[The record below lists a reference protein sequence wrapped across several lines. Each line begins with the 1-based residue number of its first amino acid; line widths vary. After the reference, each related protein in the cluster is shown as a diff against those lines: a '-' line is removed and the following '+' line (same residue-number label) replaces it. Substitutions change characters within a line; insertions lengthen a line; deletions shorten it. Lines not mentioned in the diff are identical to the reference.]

1 MSATNATTDTII
13 INGTVDFDP
22 EDAVKAIAE
31 ATQLMADT
39 RSQQGCR
46 HYVWSLD
53 PAVPGR
59 VYVYE
64 NWEREADLAA
74 HLKGTYYS
82 GMLTLLGKYE
92 MKGTDI
98 LKYQPAQAGPIYDD
112 TGVPRADFFATV

>member
-1 MSATNATTDTII
+1 MTIL
-13 INGTVDFDP
+13 INGTVDFSP
-22 EDAVKAIAE
+22 EDAEKALAE

-39 RSQQGCR
+39 RAQQGCR

-64 NWEREADLAA
+64 NWETEADLAA
-74 HLKGTYYS
+74 HLAGPFYS
-82 GMLTLLGKYE
+82 GMLGLLSQYE

-98 LKYQPAQAGPIYDD
+98 LKYETAKAGPIYDD
-112 TGVPRADFFATV
+112 TGVPRADFFATVDA

>member
-1 MSATNATTDTII
+1 MPTTNETVL
-13 INGTVDFDP
+13 INGTVDFSP
-22 EDAVKAIAE
+22 EDAEAALQE

-39 RSQQGCR
+39 RAQQGCR

-64 NWEREADLAA
+64 NWEREEDLAA
-74 HLKGTYYS
+74 HLAGPYYS
-82 GMLTLLGKYE
+82 GMLALLGKYE

-98 LKYQPAQAGPIYDD
+98 LKYRPECAGPIYDD
-112 TGVPRADFFATV
+112 TGVPRADFFATVD